1 MGCSIPGQPIFLSAD
16 YICSVSPPVAALL
29 RKEMLKKETL
39 NIHCMQILKFGG
51 TSVGKPERLAKVAD
65 LVLGTP
71 GKKIVVLSALS
82 GTTNTL
88 VRIGEALMKGDASL
102 AENEIRTLEAHYK
115 QYADQLFHSPAYKA
129 IGQDIVGRYFS
140 LIRLLAAGAF
150 DDRSYRELLAQGEL
164 ASTEFFYYHL
174 REREVDSRML
184 PALHFMSIDENQ
196 EPELDKISQ
205 RLKALLPSMQQVDVL
220 ITQGY
225 ICRNHRNEIDN
236 LKRGGS
242 DYTASLIGAAIRAE
256 EVQIWTDIDGM
267 HNNDPRVVKKTLPI
281 AELTFDEASEL
292 AYFGA
297 KILHPSTIVPA
308 QKFGVPVRL
317 KNTMDEKAPGTL
329 ISDKGTRGQFKAIA
343 AKDGIIAINI
353 KSSRMLLA
361 FGFLRRVFEI
371 FERYKTPIDMISTS
385 EVAVSVTIDDA
396 SHLSSITDELRAFG
410 TIEVDKDQS
419 IICIVGNHLAEKPG
433 VLAEVFSALKNIP
446 VRMVSF
452 GGSHNNI
459 SVLVPSGE
467 KARTLQVLNEGL
479 FGL

>member
-1 MGCSIPGQPIFLSAD
+1 
-16 YICSVSPPVAALL
+16 
-29 RKEMLKKETL
+29 
-39 NIHCMQILKFGG
+39 MQVLKFGG
-51 TSVGKPERLAKVAD
+51 TSVGKPERLRKIAE
-65 LVLGTP
+65 LVFNTP

-82 GTTNTL
+82 GTTNSL
-88 VRIGEALMKGDASL
+88 VKIGECLL
-102 AENEIRTLEAHYK
+102 AGKKDEAQAEIDRLESHYV
-115 QYADQLFHSPAYKA
+115 QYASELYSAPEYNA

-174 REREVDSRML
+174 RERKIDSRLL

-196 EPELDKISQ
+196 EPELEKISE
-205 RLKALLPSMQQVDVL
+205 RLKALLPSMSQLDIL

-256 EVQIWTDIDGM
+256 EIQIWTDIDGM
-267 HNNDPRVVKKTLPI
+267 HNNDPRIVKKTVPI

-317 KNTMDEKAPGTL
+317 KNTMDEKAFGTL
-329 ISDKGTRGQFKAIA
+329 ISDKGTSGQFKAIA

-371 FERYKTPIDMISTS
+371 FEKYKTPIDMISTS

-396 SHLSSITDELRAFG
+396 SHLAEIISELKAFG
-410 TIEVDKDQS
+410 VIEVDKNQS
-419 IICIVGNHLAEKPG
+419 IICVVGNKLAEKQG
-433 VLAEVFSALKNIP
+433 VLNDVFRSLADVR
-446 VRMVSF
+446 VRMVSY

-459 SVLVPSGE
+459 SILVDTAQKE
-467 KARTLQVLNEGL
+467 KSLKLLNQGL
-479 FGL
+479 FNLGE

>member
-1 MGCSIPGQPIFLSAD
+1 
-16 YICSVSPPVAALL
+16 
-29 RKEMLKKETL
+29 MLV
-39 NIHCMQILKFGG
+39 LKFGG
-51 TSVGKPERLAKVAD
+51 TSVGTPERLKKIAE

-88 VRIGEALMKGDASL
+88 VKIGDHLLAGNKADAGTQ
-102 AENEIRTLEAHYK
+102 IGTLEKHYEK
-115 QYADQLFHSPAYKA
+115 YAGELFAAPEYKA
-129 IGQDIVGRYFS
+129 IGQDIVSRYFS
-140 LIRLLAAGAF
+140 LIRLLAAGSF
-150 DDRSYRELLAQGEL
+150 DERSYRELLAQGEL

-174 REREVDSRML
+174 RERKIDSRLL

-196 EPELDKISQ
+196 EPELDKIGE
-205 RLKALLPSMQQVDVL
+205 RLKALLPSMSHLDVL

-256 EVQIWTDIDGM
+256 EIQIWTDIDGM
-267 HNNDPRVVKKTLPI
+267 HNNDPRVVKKTVPI

-308 QKFGVPVRL
+308 QKYGIPVRL
-317 KNTMDEKAPGTL
+317 KNTMDEKAKGTL
-329 ISDKGTRGQFKAIA
+329 ISDKGTSGQFKAIA

-361 FGFLRRVFEI
+361 FGFLRRVFEV
-371 FERYKTPIDMISTS
+371 FEKYKTSIDMISTS
-385 EVAVSVTIDDA
+385 EVAVSVTIDDPG
-396 SHLSSITDELRAFG
+396 HLPEIMEELESFG
-410 TIEVDKDQS
+410 TIAVDRNQT
-419 IICIVGNHLAEKPG
+419 IICVVGNKLAEKEG
-433 VLAEVFSALKNIP
+433 VLNEVFRSLADVP
-446 VRMVSF
+446 VRMVSY

-459 SVLVPSGE
+459 SILVDTSQKE
-467 KARTLQVLNEGL
+467 ISLRRLNEGL
-479 FGL
+479 FHLGE